1 MAFDYKKIIRSRSA
15 RLEILRLLSF
25 IPDKTML
32 QIQYRIKTG
41 RKLNLK
47 NPQRF
52 TEKLQWYKLYY
63 KNPLMIK
70 CVDKYD
76 VREYVRSKGLGEIL
90 IPCYGVYDSAD
101 DVDWDALPE
110 QFVMKD
116 TLGGGGVSVAIVR
129 DKSKADIEELKKKAA
144 EWTKIDAHKIDAG
157 REWPYYSGKKHR
169 ILIEKYLDSN
179 PYEGGLVDYK
189 FFCFNGNIACV
200 YVIADRELSKGV
212 GLGIYDPDF
221 KKTNVLRVDEHPLKR
236 FIEKPDNYEDLK
248 KVAECLSSEFP
259 EARIDLYNIDG
270 EIRFGEITFYDGSG
284 YMTFEPDSFDYQLG
298 EKFRLPAKKLMGGGK
313 IGLVRI
319 VYLIFVL
326 IFISGLNKDHF
337 LSMIVATIISY
348 IVVTIYGVYVQ
359 RSEWKFWRIGD
370 SKNFDYKR
378 LYLYSAPYIISM
390 GVTTIFQAIDK
401 MSLNYYCSYSE
412 VGVYASANNI
422 VNIFSIIQS
431 TFNALWAPIV
441 IEHYLKDPGDK
452 SLYKKGNQLITVIMF
467 FIGATLILG
476 KDIFVLLLGESY
488 RSAAYIIPFLIFYP
502 IMYTI
507 SETTVI
513 GIVFYRKSNMQIV
526 VAVISCITNIVG
538 NMILVPKLGG
548 RGAAIST
555 GLSYIVFFLARTL
568 ISNHYYY
575 INWNLKNFFTLTIIM
590 IGYAYY
596 NTFYDNVFVNVIWYC
611 LIIIVIYILYKD
623 AIMEGIRLGK
633 KQMEDLISKRS

>member
-1 MAFDYKKIIRSRSA
+1 MIGTGTILNMLIGLLTTPIITRVVGEDVYGQFSIFTMYVGIAEMILCMGLDQGIIRFYHEQDS
-15 RLEILRLLSF
+15 
-25 IPDKTML
+25 
-32 QIQYRIKTG
+32 IQYR
-41 RKLNLK
+41 RKLIRASCFIPIIATILTTLLAAVLSYCNIVQFEFDTIVIFLLGVCTLVQIM
-47 NPQRF
+47 NRLNMVQLRSA
-52 TEKLQWYKLYY
+52 YKT
-63 KNPLMIK
+63 
-70 CVDKYD
+70 
-76 VREYVRSKGLGEIL
+76 
-90 IPCYGVYDSAD
+90 
-101 DVDWDALPE
+101 
-110 QFVMKD
+110 KD
-116 TLGGGGVSVAIVR
+116 YSVIRV
-129 DKSKADIEELKKKAA
+129 
-144 EWTKIDAHKIDAG
+144 T
-157 REWPYYSGKKHR
+157 HR
-169 ILIEKYLDSN
+169 L
-179 PYEGGLVDYK
+179 
-189 FFCFNGNIACV
+189 
-200 YVIADRELSKGV
+200 
-212 GLGIYDPDF
+212 
-221 KKTNVLRVDEHPLKR
+221 
-236 FIEKPDNYEDLK
+236 
-248 KVAECLSSEFP
+248 
-259 EARIDLYNIDG
+259 
-270 EIRFGEITFYDGSG
+270 
-284 YMTFEPDSFDYQLG
+284 
-298 EKFRLPAKKLMGGGK
+298 
-313 IGLVRI
+313 